1 MNGTQMS
8 LDFYPHQRPA
18 YVFENPPRPGELYRY
33 PGHEKVFVVES
44 VGRFSVRFECGHWC
58 TDTVFRDLVKI
69 CQQPTPGTIGMLYAD
84 SSIGE
89 VANGDQ

>member
-8 LDFYPHQRPA
+8 LEFHPHQRPA

-44 VGRFSVRFECGHWC
+44 MGRCSVRFECGHWC
-58 TDTVFRDLVKI
+58 TDNVIVDLI
-69 CQQPTPGTIGMLYAD
+69 QIHHEPIMSGQLDLFGIG
-84 SSIGE
+84 
-89 VANGDQ
+89 VAQ